1 MPKDRFDFIKLRIN
15 KNKELST
22 MIDKKTDTLNGVTEL
37 VNKIAEKKIGKN
49 NAIKENNNLVNEAEE
64 IAELQHTKHMLEK
77 NVGDI

>member
-1 MPKDRFDFIKLRIN
+1 MPKDRFDFIKLKIN

-64 IAELQHTKHMLEK
+64 IAELRHTKHMLEK